1 MRFQLKLVLGL
12 VVPFGSATYVHSQES
27 STPGGTALTSSGE
40 LVRST
45 ANLSTQ
51 ANYLNQNQWIRI
63 TDEGSIRGSV
73 SLLVG
78 SKPVRQGKVK
88 VSLIQDGKVVS
99 EALSDVEGDFMIEK
113 AGPGVYS
120 LVALGERQIA
130 VCALTVLS
138 KSEGRHLPD
147 RIHLRTL
154 GPASQRVAELIR
166 ANTMPNWT
174 VGRRHDSDPIAP
186 IRNSQSSCDV
196 MIDGRG
202 GVSGTLSRANASVD
216 LSSTVVHLIQE
227 GQPVARTRA
236 TSNGSYRF
244 ENVRPGAYG
253 LVASGAEG
261 IVALGFTAVAN
272 KDGLVRSQRADE
284 ILVTTRDGKL
294 SQDVDSIP
302 APATIAKQ
310 LNAELAEPNS
320 LVPGE
325 MIPAGECTEEELVC
339 SPAMGCCPG
348 NSGGG
353 GGGGGGTGGMDIG
366 TLAALGALAA
376 VAIAQ
381 AMNEDDAPVSPVV
394 PAP

>member
-1 MRFQLKLVLGL
+1 MKFRLKFVLGM
-12 VVPFGSATYVHSQES
+12 VFASGSSTYVHSQES
-27 STPGGTALTSSGE
+27 LTAEAVARISSGE

-45 ANLSTQ
+45 TNLSTQ
-51 ANYLNQNQWIRI
+51 ANHLNQNQWIRI

-73 SLLVG
+73 TLLVG
-78 SKPVRQGKVK
+78 SKPIRQGKVR
-88 VSLIQDGKVVS
+88 VSLIQDGKIVS

-120 LVALGERQIA
+120 LVALGEQQIA

-154 GPASQRVAELIR
+154 GPASKRVAELIR

-174 VGRRHDSDPIAP
+174 VGRRHDTDPIAP

-196 MIDGRG
+196 MIDGQG
-202 GVSGTLSRANASVD
+202 GISGILSRANASVD
-216 LSSTVVHLIQE
+216 LSSTVVHLIRE

-236 TSNGSYRF
+236 STNGSYRF
-244 ENVRPGAYG
+244 ENVKPGSYG

-261 IVALGFTAVAN
+261 IVAFGFTAVAN
-272 KDGLVRSQRADE
+272 KDGFVRSQRTDE
-284 ILVTTRDGKL
+284 VLVATRDARTG
-294 SQDVDSIP
+294 QDVDSIP
-302 APATIAKQ
+302 APATVAKQ

-320 LVPGE
+320 LIPGE

-353 GGGGGGTGGMDIG
+353 GGGGGGTGGTDIG

-381 AMNEDDAPVSPVV
+381 AMEDDDTPVSPVV